1 MCSSYHTD
9 QFKFFISPGECL
21 QFVFLS
27 TDPDT
32 MHLIPFCLYP
42 RKDVRSAG
50 GRVLLTVIRGVQ
62 CHGRKSRVP
71 ALRSFFMT
79 CFRSMAS
86 WRICLH
92 PTSAAAFLLQCAHTT
107 PLGGTLLIPLEPKS
121 LNWLHEAWVLIFGR
135 DICVEL

>member
-1 MCSSYHTD
+1 MCSRYHVD

-50 GRVLLTVIRGVQ
+50 GRASSLHSYQRSAVPWEKEQSSSTEIPFYVECVLPFVWPL
-62 CHGRKSRVP
+62 
-71 ALRSFFMT
+71 
-79 CFRSMAS
+79 
-86 WRICLH
+86 RICLH

-107 PLGGTLLIPLEPKS
+107 PM
-121 LNWLHEAWVLIFGR
+121 
-135 DICVEL
+135 

>member
-1 MCSSYHTD
+1 MCSRYHLD

-50 GRVLLTVIRGVQ
+50 GRGSSLHSYQRSAVPWEKEQSSSTEIPFYVECVFPFCGLLEFVFIPQVLLHSCCSV
-62 CHGRKSRVP
+62 
-71 ALRSFFMT
+71 
-79 CFRSMAS
+79 
-86 WRICLH
+86 
-92 PTSAAAFLLQCAHTT
+92 HTQL
-107 PLGGTLLIPLEPKS
+107 PCE
-121 LNWLHEAWVLIFGR
+121 
-135 DICVEL
+135 ELF